1 MDKAEKERK
10 LVNMLKEGDKA
21 STLLTFL
28 DEFMEYSNKV
38 AVSELLTTTK
48 DPNIIK
54 ADLRASKRVCT
65 YIKNM
70 VNISKLADNK
80 LKEMKQEN
88 E

>member
-28 DEFMEYSNKV
+28 DAFMEYSNKV

-54 ADLRASKRVCT
+54 ADLRASKRVWT

-70 VNISKLADNK
+70 VSISKLADDK

>member
-10 LVNMLKEGDKA
+10 LVNMLKDGDKA

-28 DEFMEYSNKV
+28 DAFMEYSNKV

-70 VNISKLADNK
+70 VSISKLADNK

>member
-10 LVNMLKEGDKA
+10 LVNMLKDGDKA

-28 DEFMEYSNKV
+28 DAFMEYSNKV

-65 YIKNM
+65 YIKNI
-70 VNISKLADNK
+70 VGIGKLADNK
-80 LKEMKQEN
+80 LKEFRQEN

>member
-1 MDKAEKERK
+1 MEKAEKERK

-28 DEFMEYSNKV
+28 DAFMEYSNKV

-70 VNISKLADNK
+70 VSISKLADNK

>member
-10 LVNMLKEGDKA
+10 LVNMLKDGDKA

-28 DEFMEYSNKV
+28 DAFMEYSNKV

-65 YIKNM
+65 YIKNI
-70 VNISKLADNK
+70 VGIGKLADNK
-80 LKEMKQEN
+80 LKELRQEN

>member
-10 LVNMLKEGDKA
+10 LVKMLKDGSKA
-21 STLLTFL
+21 EILLSFL
-28 DEFMEYSNKV
+28 DEFMRYSNEL
-38 AVSELLTTTK
+38 AVNELLTTTK

-70 VNISKLADNK
+70 VSIGKLADSK

-88 E
+88 K

>member
-28 DEFMEYSNKV
+28 DAFMEYSNKV

-70 VNISKLADNK
+70 VSISKLADNK

>member
-28 DEFMEYSNKV
+28 DAFMEYSNKV

>member
-1 MDKAEKERK
+1 MNKAEKERK
-10 LVNMLKEGDKA
+10 LAKLLKDGDKA

-28 DEFMEYSNKV
+28 DEFMDYSNKV

-65 YIKNM
+65 YIKNI
-70 VNISKLADNK
+70 VSISKLADNK